1 MFHYLDNAATTQT
14 RPEAAQAAVTAM
26 TEEWGNPSSRYAF
39 GQEASG
45 RLKEHRA
52 QVAAGLGC
60 RPEEVYF
67 LSCGTEGDNWAIAAA
82 VEKNRRKGKHI
93 ITTAI
98 EHAAVLEPVKA
109 LAAQG
114 YEVTYLKPDRSGHVS
129 ADALRAA
136 LRPDTVLEPIR
147 ELERQGYEVTW
158 LQPDQQGI
166 ITAEQVEA
174 ALRPD
179 TILVAMMLVNNEL
192 GTLLPVAEAAQAIR
206 DAGSPALLHCDAVQ
220 AFLKVPFTPAELGVD
235 LLTLSG
241 HKIRAPKGIG
251 VQYIRRG
258 LNLKPLLTGGGQE
271 GGLRPGTE
279 PTAQAAALAAA
290 CAAWQEDYPAR
301 IQEIK
306 EYALESL
313 SAVPGLEIISRGD
326 APHICAV
333 SLPGYPSEMLV
344 RELSD
349 RGVYVSSGSACHRG
363 KPSHVFAALGL
374 PKRTLMGVLR
384 VSFSPESTRADVDA
398 LAGGLTEITKTR
410 IAAR

>member
-1 MFHYLDNAATTQT
+1 MRNRLVITLCAVVSLLAGAGLLTFWLVRSLAPAAALNYTPWPLSPEPYTQADLDEALALRTEGYEAQSVAAFDRALADWTNEAAFHAREERIRRLLCSYEEDG
-14 RPEAAQAAVTAM
+14 PEAEFV
-26 TEEWGNPSSRYAF
+26 
-39 GQEASG
+39 
-45 RLKEHRA
+45 
-52 QVAAGLGC
+52 
-60 RPEEVYF
+60 
-67 LSCGTEGDNWAIAAA
+67 
-82 VEKNRRKGKHI
+82 
-93 ITTAI
+93 
-98 EHAAVLEPVKA
+98 
-109 LAAQG
+109 
-114 YEVTYLKPDRSGHVS
+114 
-129 ADALRAA
+129 
-136 LRPDTVLEPIR
+136 
-147 ELERQGYEVTW
+147 
-158 LQPDQQGI
+158 
-166 ITAEQVEA
+166 
-174 ALRPD
+174 
-179 TILVAMMLVNNEL
+179 L
-192 GTLLPVAEAAQAIR
+192 GTLAAAMGACSARHYGGYCTQITPAYADAAAYTRSEDVFGDSYVVYEASASYTIR
-206 DAGSPALLHCDAVQ
+206 YQMPDESRLTVGERDRILTSYRDAVQ